1 MGEIMQVEPLQ
12 PAPHRKNS
20 KPTKV
25 NTVYGTLTDNV
36 KLCTCCGK
44 IHLIRNFYEHGE
56 GKALTSKDKKGKLR
70 SMCKPCYDIHKG
82 RYPKKSDNYKPT
94 NDLENFLRT

>member
-25 NTVYGTLTDNV
+25 NTVYGTQTDNV

-94 NDLENFLRT
+94 NDLENFLT

>member
-1 MGEIMQVEPLQ
+1 MKKNREPLQ
-12 PAPHRKNS
+12 PAPHRINT

-25 NTVYGTLTDNV
+25 NTLDGKETDNI

-44 IHLIRNFYEHGE
+44 IHLIRNFYVHGE

-70 SMCKPCYDIHKG
+70 SMCKPCWDIHKG

-94 NDLENFLRT
+94 NNLENFLI